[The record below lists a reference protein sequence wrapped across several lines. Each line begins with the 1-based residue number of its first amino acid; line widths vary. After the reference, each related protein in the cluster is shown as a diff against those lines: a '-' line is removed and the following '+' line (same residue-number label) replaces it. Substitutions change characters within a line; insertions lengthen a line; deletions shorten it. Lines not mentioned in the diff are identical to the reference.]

1 MQLPQPKVP
10 TKPKATVPLPTPR
23 LPGGAKAAAVQPP
36 KAPSRTQ
43 DLRAA
48 SLASLT
54 ITGPTRAPRVGGG
67 QARPRRDRSPSKPVG
82 NNDSAFGDGAW
93 RSSRPIERRGTTF
106 EVVVRVPNALEVAG
120 TRGAR
125 SPTRRS
131 S

>member
-10 TKPKATVPLPTPR
+10 KPKAAVPLPTPR

-67 QARPRRDRSPSKPVG
+67 QARPRRDRSPSTPVG
-82 NNDSAFGDGAW
+82 TNANRWSTCFYTIFNKLRYIIANIYFK
-93 RSSRPIERRGTTF
+93 RLKIFLRLSPIIF
-106 EVVVRVPNALEVAG
+106 NF
-120 TRGAR
+120 
-125 SPTRRS
+125 
-131 S
+131 